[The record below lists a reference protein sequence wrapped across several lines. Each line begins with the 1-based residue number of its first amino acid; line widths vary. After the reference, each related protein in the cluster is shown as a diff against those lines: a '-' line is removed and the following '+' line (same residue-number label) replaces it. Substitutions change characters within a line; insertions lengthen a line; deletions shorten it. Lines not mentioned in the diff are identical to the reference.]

1 MGDLVVV
8 GVLCKCVGGLVV
20 VVVVVCAHACSYISC
35 THLCMCMHLTVYVC
49 VGVGWGGG

>member
-20 VVVVVCAHACSYISC
+20 VVVVVGVI
-35 THLCMCMHLTVYVC
+35 LCGWFGGGGGVYVSIC
-49 VGVGWGGG
+49 VV